1 MLTNDAKRHGVAVER
16 PDINGS
22 AARCTVELPGAIRV
36 GLGYVRGLGEAWAE
50 RIEGERERAGEYRS
64 LFGFV
69 QRTGLGRQPAARLI
83 QVGAFDG
90 FGLQRRELLWQ
101 LGLFTGGAVAGVA
114 GAPSVEAAGRQL
126 RLELP
131 TAQDMVTL
139 PDFGPYERMA
149 ADYALLG
156 LSPDRHPMR
165 FLRHAL
171 GEGVASS
178 RHLHSLPAGRTVE
191 VAGLVVCRQRPLTA
205 RGIIFLLL
213 EDEYGLMN
221 ILVRRELA
229 EERRDIVRTAAFVRT
244 RGVLDERAGEQRTL
258 IAEALDEIVPAG
270 ALPMPSGKSWA

>member
-1 MLTNDAKRHGVAVER
+1 
-16 PDINGS
+16 
-22 AARCTVELPGAIRV
+22 
-36 GLGYVRGLGEAWAE
+36 
-50 RIEGERERAGEYRS
+50 
-64 LFGFV
+64 
-69 QRTGLGRQPAARLI
+69 
-83 QVGAFDG
+83 
-90 FGLQRRELLWQ
+90 
-101 LGLFTGGAVAGVA
+101 
-114 GAPSVEAAGRQL
+114 
-126 RLELP
+126 
-131 TAQDMVTL
+131 MVTL
-139 PDFGPYERMA
+139 PDFGPYQRMA

-165 FLRHAL
+165 FLRRAL

-178 RHLHSLPAGRTVE
+178 RHLQTLPAGRTVE

-205 RGIIFLLL
+205 RGIVFLLL

-258 IAEALDEIVPAG
+258 IADALDEIVPAG